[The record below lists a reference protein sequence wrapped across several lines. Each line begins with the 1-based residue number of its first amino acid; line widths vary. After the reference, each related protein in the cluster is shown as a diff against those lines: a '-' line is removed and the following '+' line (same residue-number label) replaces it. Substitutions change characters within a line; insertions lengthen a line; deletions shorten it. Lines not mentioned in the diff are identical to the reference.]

1 MRFSDR
7 AMRCSNCGSENPVGK
22 NFCGNCGTQLGN
34 TCPKCGVENPPSNK
48 FCGDCGAVLAAD
60 SRTTASSNQL
70 PSPAP
75 AMSGISIAA
84 GPASG
89 AIPDGERK
97 TRHGAVRRHQGLDGA
112 DGGPRPGGG
121 ARDHRSGAE
130 ADDRRGPSLR
140 RLHRAIHRRRHL
152 RAVRRAGRA

>member
-1 MRFSDR
+1 
-7 AMRCSNCGSENPVGK
+7 MRCSNCGSENPVGK
-22 NFCGNCGTQLGN
+22 NFCGNCGTQLEN

-70 PSPAP
+70 PSSAP
-75 AMSGISIAA
+75 TSEISIAA

-97 TRHGAVRRHQGLDGA
+97 TVTALFA
-112 DGGPRPGGG
+112 DIKG
-121 ARDHRSGAE
+121 SME
-130 ADDRRGPSLR
+130 L
-140 RLHRAIHRRRHL
+140 I
-152 RAVRRAGRA
+152 

>member
-1 MRFSDR
+1 
-7 AMRCSNCGSENPVGK
+7 MRCSNCGSENPVGK
-22 NFCGNCGTQLGN
+22 NFCGNCGTQLEN

-70 PSPAP
+70 LSPTP
-75 AMSGISIAA
+75 AMSGISITA

-97 TRHGAVRRHQGLDGA
+97 TVTALFADIKGSMELMADLD
-112 DGGPRPGGG
+112 PE
-121 ARDHRSGAE
+121 E
-130 ADDRRGPSLR
+130 A
-140 RLHRAIHRRRHL
+140 RAIIDPAL
-152 RAVRRAGRA
+152 RL